1 MGEGPTTGGRARQ
14 GVCLRSKS
22 SSTAP
27 TISDTPPQADRKL
40 LLLIAGAGLFVT
52 ALDAYVVVTL
62 LPAMVADVGLT
73 IDRFEQATPIVTG
86 FLGGYVV
93 AMPLLGAY
101 SDVRGRAPVYGA
113 CMLIFAAGSAITA
126 TAGIWSF
133 AGLPWLVAGR
143 FLQGLGGGGLV
154 PLSLA
159 LAADL
164 YRDQRRTL
172 TLGSVAAMQEAGSVF
187 GPLYGATLA
196 AAAATIGGWRFVFWL
211 NLPLAALCALGLLFS
226 TRKQSRLDA
235 SAATSLDW
243 VGAALLGGGL
253 GLLVLALYPD
263 DPSARATSG
272 LLIPV
277 GALSLVVLGLYARRQ
292 ATRLEPLIP
301 HRLLQSRA
309 FIGATVANLLIGV
322 ALMVALVDVPLLG
335 RLVFKLDQLGSG
347 LLLSRFLIGVPAGAV
362 LGGLLAT
369 RIGHRATAVAGTV
382 LAAGAFAQ
390 MSGWQSNELTLQV
403 GPMHVADLALV
414 ACGLGFG
421 IVIAPLAARV
431 LELTRAEHHGLA
443 SSLVV
448 LSRTMG
454 MLIGLA
460 ALTAYGLY
468 RFHQILGTPQLTDPD
483 VRARVDHLERL
494 VAAAFLQEYR
504 EIFAVAAGLCL
515 LAALVAGLTIGR
527 MPVKTQATA

>member
-1 MGEGPTTGGRARQ
+1 MPLSSQRDQEPQLSDSPPPTRR
-14 GVCLRSKS
+14 
-22 SSTAP
+22 P
-27 TISDTPPQADRKL
+27 L
-40 LLLIAGAGLFVT
+40 LLLVAGAGLFVT

-101 SDVRGRAPVYGA
+101 SDIRGRAPVYA
-113 CMLIFAAGSAITA
+113 ICMLVFAAGSAVTA
-126 TAGIWSF
+126 TAGLWSF

-164 YRDQRRTL
+164 YRDQRRTAA
-172 TLGSVAAMQEAGSVF
+172 LGSVAAMQEAGSVF

-196 AAAATIGGWRFVFWL
+196 AAAASFGGWRFVFWL
-211 NLPLAALCALGLLFS
+211 NIPLALVCAAGLLVG

-235 SAATSLDW
+235 SGATSLDW
-243 VGAALLGGGL
+243 AGAALLGAGL

-263 DPSARATSG
+263 DPNARATSG
-272 LLIPV
+272 LFIPV
-277 GALSLVVLGLYARRQ
+277 GGLSLLVLGLYARRQ
-292 ATRLEPLIP
+292 LTRLEPLIP
-301 HRLLQSRA
+301 RQLLRSPA
-309 FIGATVANLLIGV
+309 FIGATLANLLIGV

-347 LLLSRFLIGVPAGAV
+347 LLLSRLLIGVPVGAA
-362 LGGLLAT
+362 LGGLLAA
-369 RIGHRATAVAGTV
+369 RIGARTTAVAGMILTAV
-382 LAAGAFAQ
+382 AFLQ
-390 MSGWQSNELTLQV
+390 MAGWQSNELSLHA
-403 GPMHVADLALV
+403 GPLPAADVALA

-421 IVIAPLAARV
+421 IVIAPLAAKV

-468 RFHQILGTPQLTDPD
+468 RFHQILGTPQLNDPD
-483 VRARVDHLERL
+483 VHARVDHLERL

-504 EIFAVAAGLCL
+504 EIFAVAAALCL

-527 MPVKTQATA
+527 TSRTTEQAPATS

>member
-1 MGEGPTTGGRARQ
+1 VRLSSNGDPKAATSQPEPGIN
-14 GVCLRSKS
+14 RS
-22 SSTAP
+22 
-27 TISDTPPQADRKL
+27 L
-40 LLLIAGAGLFVT
+40 LLLLAGAGLFVT
-52 ALDAYVVVTL
+52 ALDAYVVVTI

-101 SDVRGRAPVYGA
+101 SDVRGRAPVYA
-113 CMLIFAAGSAITA
+113 ICMLIFAAGSAITA
-126 TAGIWSF
+126 TAGLWTF
-133 AGLPWLVAGR
+133 AELPWLIAGR

-164 YRDQRRTL
+164 YRDARRT
-172 TLGSVAAMQEAGSVF
+172 TALGSVAAMQEAGSVF

-196 AAAATIGGWRFVFWL
+196 AAAATVGGWRFVFWL
-211 NLPLAALCALGLLFS
+211 NLPLAALCAAGLLFG
-226 TRKQSRLDA
+226 TRRQSRLDR

-243 VGAALLGGGL
+243 VGAGLLGTGL

-263 DPSARATSG
+263 DPNTRATSG

-301 HRLLQSRA
+301 NRLLRSRA
-309 FIGATVANLLIGV
+309 FIGATLANLLIGV

-347 LLLSRFLIGVPAGAV
+347 VLLSRFLVGVPAGA
-362 LGGLLAT
+362 LIGGLLAQRT
-369 RIGHRATAVAGTV
+369 GARAAAVAGMV
-382 LAAGAFAQ
+382 LAAAAFAQ
-390 MSGWQSNELTLQV
+390 MAGWQ
-403 GPMHVADLALV
+403 ADELALRFGPLPV
-414 ACGLGFG
+414 AAVALGVCGLGFG
-421 IVIAPLAARV
+421 VVIAPLAARV
-431 LELTRAEHHGLA
+431 LELTRAEHLGLA

-448 LSRTMG
+448 LSRTVG

-468 RFHQILGTPQLTDPD
+468 RFRQILGTPKLNGD
-483 VRARVDHLERL
+483 VRAQVDQLERL
-494 VAAAFLQEYR
+494 VGAAFLQEYR

-527 MPVKTQATA
+527 TQTAAEATA